1 MNYHYRVTEDSMVR
15 FSPQNQVLDARP
27 WGLAILLF
35 HVLHSQAQNMP
46 VANSERLPQ
55 VTVTGNALSNAEGIQ
70 AVQVLQGEELMINSQ
85 STLGETLALTPGVS
99 SSYFGPNASRPIIRG
114 MDGDRIKILNNS
126 ASSHDVSA
134 LSNDHAVPSDP
145 LTVERIE
152 VLRGPSAIMY
162 GGSAVGGV
170 VNLID
175 NRIPTQPMEGLSG
188 KADVGWSTVNKESR
202 GAVMLESGNERY
214 GLHVDAFGR
223 HSGDMGVPDT
233 LACTKSGSRG
243 SAKAICNSANISR
256 GYALGGSVFWDKGY
270 LGLSGTHYN
279 STYGTVAEDAVTIGM
294 QSDRYALETEIRH
307 PVSGWD
313 HMRVQF
319 NTSDYQHTEYESGEV
334 GTVFSQEGKE
344 LRWSAKHQAVA
355 SLWGQW
361 QGVVGWQGEDSRF
374 AANGA
379 EAFMPS
385 TQTRQSAIY
394 WVEELKKPW
403 GGLSFG
409 LRSEAVKVNANGFD
423 PDGDGVTRYSAATS
437 NTFSPVSSSVGVLY
451 KLSSEVSLKAH
462 GARTARAPK
471 DYELRAD
478 GVHVATSAYEQGS
491 VALQTEKAHQMDIG
505 MEWGQGPHTVSLN
518 YFVNRFSNY
527 IGLNATGD
535 VVNGNGVVGGGGCTI
550 ADADNDCWDKY
561 VFSAVRAQFKG
572 WEVESKLRLSGSSG
586 VFPAI
591 DGLALWDLKLRADS
605 VRASNLNTGEALPR
619 IAPVRLG
626 ASLSRQSG
634 PWRWSLGM
642 DKAQAPRLASTQ
654 VATAG
659 YTLWNTQLSYRQTLQ
674 ANQAVWYLRVD
685 NLTDQ
690 LAYPATSVLT
700 TTVADSVTGRPKAPL
715 PGRNIKLGLQ
725 LIF

>member
-1 MNYHYRVTEDSMVR
+1 MNYHYRVAEDSMDR
-15 FSPQNQVLDARP
+15 FSPQNQVLDAKR
-27 WGLAILLF
+27 WGLAILFF
-35 HVLHSQAQNMP
+35 HVLHSQAQNIP
-46 VANSERLPQ
+46 VANPERLQQ
-55 VTVTGNALSNAEGIQ
+55 VTVTGNALGNAEGIQ
-70 AVQVLQGEELMINSQ
+70 AVQILQGEELMINGQ

-152 VLRGPSAIMY
+152 VLRGPAAIMY

-188 KADVGWSTVNKESR
+188 KADMGWSTVNKESR
-202 GAVMLESGNERY
+202 AAVMLESGNERY

-233 LACTKSGSRG
+233 LACTKSGSSA
-243 SAKAICNSANISR
+243 SAKAICNSANLSR

-279 STYGTVAEDAVTIGM
+279 STYGTVAEDTVTIGM

-307 PVSGWD
+307 PLSGWD
-313 HMRVQF
+313 NMRMQF
-319 NTSDYQHTEYESGEV
+319 TNTDYQHTEYESGAV
-334 GTVFSQEGKE
+334 GTVFSQEGQE

-355 SLWGQW
+355 SAWGQW

-374 AANGA
+374 AADGP

-394 WVEELKKPW
+394 LVEELKKPW
-403 GGLSFG
+403 GGFSFG
-409 LRSEAVKVNANGFD
+409 LRSEAVKVNGDTFD
-423 PDGDGVTRYSAATS
+423 PAGDGSARYTAATT
-437 NTFSPVSSSVGVLY
+437 NTFSPISSSLGVLY
-451 KLSSEVSLKAH
+451 KLSSDVSLKAH
-462 GARTARAPK
+462 WARTARAPK

-478 GVHVATSAYEQGS
+478 GVHVATAAYEQGS
-491 VALQTEKAHQMDIG
+491 VALQTEKARQMDIG
-505 MEWGQGPHTVSLN
+505 MEWGQGPHTASLN
-518 YFVNRFSNY
+518 YFDNRFSNY

-535 VVNGNGVVGGGGCTI
+535 VV
-550 ADADNDCWDKY
+550 DADGDDSVCTTAVADTCWDKY
-561 VFSAVRAQFKG
+561 AFSAVRAQFKG
-572 WEVESKLRLSGSSG
+572 WEAMAQLRLSGSSG
-586 VFPAI
+586 LFPAI

-605 VRASNLNTGEALPR
+605 VRASNLDTGEALPR
-619 IAPVRLG
+619 IPPMRWG
-626 ASLSRQSG
+626 ASLSRKSG
-634 PWRWSLGM
+634 PWRVAVGL
-642 DKAQAPRLASTQ
+642 DKVQAPRLGPSQ
-654 VATAG
+654 VSTAG
-659 YTLWNTQLSYRQTLQ
+659 YTIWNAQMIYRQKVL
-674 ANQAVWYLRVD
+674 ANDAIWYVRGE
-685 NLTDQ
+685 NLTDK
-690 LAYPATSVLT
+690 LAYPAISVLT
-700 TTVADSVTGRPKAPL
+700 TTAADASTGRPKAPL
-715 PGRNIKLGLQ
+715 PGRNIRLGLQ
-725 LIF
+725 VYF

>member
-1 MNYHYRVTEDSMVR
+1 MA
-15 FSPQNQVLDARP
+15 FSPQMCRAARASAKFA
-27 WGLAILLF
+27 WAALMAYALT
-35 HVLHSQAQNMP
+35 SQAMAQEATPN
-46 VANSERLPQ
+46 ASERLQQ
-55 VTVTGNALSNAEGIQ
+55 VTVTGNALGNAEGIQ
-70 AVQVLQGEELMINSQ
+70 AVQVLQGEALMINSQ

-202 GAVMLESGNERY
+202 AAVMLESGNERY

-233 LACTKSGSRG
+233 LACTKSGSSA
-243 SAKAICNSANISR
+243 SAKAICNSANLSR

-279 STYGTVAEDAVTIGM
+279 STYGTVADDAVTIGM

-307 PVSGWD
+307 PLRGWEN
-313 HMRVQF
+313 MRVQF
-319 NTSDYQHTEYESGEV
+319 SNTNYQHTEYESGAV
-334 GTVFSQEGKE
+334 GTVFSQDGQE
-344 LRWSAKHQAVA
+344 LRWNAKHQAVA
-355 SLWGQW
+355 SPWGQW
-361 QGVVGWQGEDSRF
+361 QGVVGWQAEDGRF
-374 AANGA
+374 AANGD

-385 TQTRQSAIY
+385 TKTRQSAIY
-394 WVEELKKPW
+394 LVEELKKPW
-403 GGLSFG
+403 GGFSFG
-409 LRSEAVKVNANGFD
+409 LRSEAVKVNGDTFD
-423 PDGDGVTRYSAATS
+423 PDKDGSTRYTAATT
-437 NTFSPVSSSVGVLY
+437 NTFSPISSSLGVLY
-451 KLSSEVSLKAH
+451 KLSSDVSLKAH
-462 GARTARAPK
+462 WARTARAPK

-491 VALQTEKAHQMDIG
+491 VALQTEKARQMDIG
-505 MEWGQGPHTVSLN
+505 MEWGQGPHTASLN
-518 YFVNRFSNY
+518 YFDNRFSNY

-535 VVNGNGVVGGGGCTI
+535 VVNGDGVVRGAGTDTVACTS

-561 VFSAVRAQFKG
+561 AFSAVRAQFKG
-572 WEVESKLRLSGSSG
+572 WEAMAQLRLSGSSG
-586 VFPAI
+586 LFPAI

-605 VRASNLNTGEALPR
+605 VRASNLDTGEALPR
-619 IAPVRLG
+619 IAPLRWG
-626 ASLSRQSG
+626 AALSRQSG

-674 ANQAVWYLRVD
+674 ANQAVWYLKLD

-700 TTVADSVTGRPKAPL
+700 TTAADTVTGRPKAPL

-725 LIF
+725 LYF

>member
-1 MNYHYRVTEDSMVR
+1 MDR
-15 FSPQNQVLDARP
+15 FSPQNQVLDAKR
-27 WGLAILLF
+27 WGLVILF
-35 HVLHSQAQNMP
+35 FQVLHSQAQNMP
-46 VANSERLPQ
+46 VANAERLQQ
-55 VTVTGNALSNAEGIQ
+55 VTVTGNALGNAEGIQ
-70 AVQVLQGEELMINSQ
+70 AVQVLQGEALMLNSQ

-202 GAVMLESGNERY
+202 AAVMLESGNDRY

-233 LACTKSGSRG
+233 LACTKSGSSA
-243 SAKAICNSANISR
+243 SAKAICNSANTSR

-279 STYGTVAEDAVTIGM
+279 STYGTVAEDTVTIGM
-294 QSDRYALETEIRH
+294 KSDRYALETEVRH
-307 PVSGWD
+307 PLRGWEN
-313 HMRVQF
+313 MRVQF
-319 NTSDYQHTEYESGEV
+319 SNTNYQHTESSPEGD
-334 GTVFSQEGKE
+334 TVFSQDGQE

-355 SLWGQW
+355 SPWGQW

-385 TQTRQSAIY
+385 TKTRQSAIY
-394 WVEELKKPW
+394 LVEELKKPW
-403 GGLSFG
+403 GGFSFG
-409 LRSEAVKVNANGFD
+409 LRSEAVKVNGDAFD
-423 PDGDGVTRYSAATS
+423 PEGSTRDTAATT
-437 NTFSPVSSSVGVLY
+437 NTFSPISSSLGVLY
-451 KLSSEVSLKAH
+451 KLSSDVSLKAH
-462 GARTARAPK
+462 WARTARAPK

-478 GVHVATSAYEQGS
+478 GVHVATAAYEQGS
-491 VALQTEKAHQMDIG
+491 VALQTEKARQMDIG
-505 MEWGQGPHTVSLN
+505 MEWGQGPHTASLN
-518 YFVNRFSNY
+518 YFDNRFSNY

-535 VVNGNGVVGGGGCTI
+535 VVGEDGVSGCAVI
-550 ADADNDCWDKY
+550 ADAETCWDKY
-561 VFSAVRAQFKG
+561 AFSAVRAQFKG
-572 WEVESKLRLSGSSG
+572 WEAMAQLRLSGSSG
-586 VFPAI
+586 LFPAI

-605 VRASNLNTGEALPR
+605 VRASNLDTGEALPR

-659 YTLWNTQLSYRQTLQ
+659 YTLWNTQLSYRQTIQ
-674 ANQAVWYLRVD
+674 ANQAVWYLKVD

-700 TTVADSVTGRPKAPL
+700 TTAADTVTGRPKAPL

-725 LIF
+725 LYF

>member
-1 MNYHYRVTEDSMVR
+1 MDR
-15 FSPQNQVLDARP
+15 FSPQNQVLDAKR
-27 WGLAILLF
+27 WGLVILF
-35 HVLHSQAQNMP
+35 FQVLHSQAQNMP
-46 VANSERLPQ
+46 VANAERLQQ
-55 VTVTGNALSNAEGIQ
+55 VTVTGNALGNAEGIQ
-70 AVQVLQGEELMINSQ
+70 AVQVLQGEALMINSQ

-202 GAVMLESGNERY
+202 AAVMLESGNERY

-233 LACTKSGSRG
+233 LACTKSGSSA
-243 SAKAICNSANISR
+243 SAKAICNSANLSR

-279 STYGTVAEDAVTIGM
+279 STYGTVADDAVTIGM

-307 PVSGWD
+307 PLRGWEN
-313 HMRVQF
+313 MRVQF
-319 NTSDYQHTEYESGEV
+319 SNTNYQHTEYESGAV
-334 GTVFSQEGKE
+334 GTVFSQEGQE
-344 LRWSAKHQAVA
+344 LRWNAKHQAVA
-355 SLWGQW
+355 SPWGQW
-361 QGVVGWQGEDSRF
+361 QEVVGWQGEDSRF
-374 AANGA
+374 AANGP

-394 WVEELKKPW
+394 LVEELKKPW
-403 GGLSFG
+403 GGFSFG
-409 LRSEAVKVNANGFD
+409 LRSEAVKVNGDAFD
-423 PDGDGVTRYSAATS
+423 PEGSTRDTAATTK
-437 NTFSPVSSSVGVLY
+437 TFSPVSSSLGVLY
-451 KLSSEVSLKAH
+451 KLSSDVSLKAH
-462 GARTARAPK
+462 WARTARAPK

-478 GVHVATSAYEQGS
+478 GVHVATAAYEKGS
-491 VALQTEKAHQMDIG
+491 VALQTEKARQMDIG
-505 MEWGQGPHTVSLN
+505 MEWGQGPHTASLN
-518 YFVNRFSNY
+518 YFDNRFSNY
-527 IGLNATGD
+527 IGLNATRD
-535 VVNGNGVVGGGGCTI
+535 VVGEDGVSGCAVI
-550 ADADNDCWDKY
+550 ADAETCWDKY
-561 VFSAVRAQFKG
+561 AFSAVRAQFKG
-572 WEVESKLRLSGSSG
+572 WEAMAQLRLSGSSG
-586 VFPAI
+586 LFPAI

-605 VRASNLNTGEALPR
+605 VRASNLDTGEALPR
-619 IAPVRLG
+619 IAPFRWG

-674 ANQAVWYLRVD
+674 ANQAVWYLKLD

-700 TTVADSVTGRPKAPL
+700 TTAADTVTGRPKAPL

-725 LIF
+725 LYF

>member
-1 MNYHYRVTEDSMVR
+1 MDR
-15 FSPQNQVLDARP
+15 FSPQNQVLDAKR
-27 WGLAILLF
+27 WGLAILLVQ
-35 HVLHSQAQNMP
+35 VLHSQAQNIP
-46 VANSERLPQ
+46 VANPEHLQQ
-55 VTVTGNALSNAEGIQ
+55 VTVTGNALGNAEGIQ
-70 AVQVLQGEELMINSQ
+70 AVQVLQGEELLMHAQ
-85 STLGETLALTPGVS
+85 STLGETLATTPGVS

-152 VLRGPSAIMY
+152 VLRGPAAIMY

-175 NRIPTQPMEGLSG
+175 NRIPAQPMEGLSG

-202 GAVMLESGNERY
+202 AAVMLESGNERY

-233 LACTKSGSRG
+233 LACTKSGSSA
-243 SAKAICNSANISR
+243 SAKAICNSANTSR

-279 STYGTVAEDAVTIGM
+279 STYGTVAEDTVTIGM

-307 PVSGWD
+307 PISGWD
-313 HMRVQF
+313 NMRVQF
-319 NTSDYQHTEYESGEV
+319 TNTDYQHTEYESGEV
-334 GTVFSQEGKE
+334 GTVFSQEGQE

-355 SLWGQW
+355 SAWGQW

-374 AANGA
+374 AANGD

-403 GGLSFG
+403 GGFSFG
-409 LRSEAVKVNANGFD
+409 LRSEAVKVHGDAFD
-423 PDGDGVTRYSAATS
+423 PEGDGATRYTAATT
-437 NTFSPVSSSVGVLY
+437 NTFSPISTSLGVLY
-451 KLSSEVSLKAH
+451 KLSSDVSLKAH

-478 GVHVATSAYEQGS
+478 GVHVATAAYEQGS
-491 VALQTEKAHQMDIG
+491 VALQTEKARQMDIG
-505 MEWGQGPHTVSLN
+505 MAWGQGPHTASLN
-518 YFVNRFSNY
+518 YFDNRFSNY

-535 VVNGNGVVGGGGCTI
+535 VVNGDGVVGGAGTDTVACTS

-561 VFSAVRAQFKG
+561 AFSAVRAQFKG
-572 WEVESKLRLSGSSG
+572 WEAMAQLRLTGSSG
-586 VFPAI
+586 LFPAI

-605 VRASNLNTGEALPR
+605 VRASNLDTGEALPR
-619 IAPVRLG
+619 IAPLRWG
-626 ASLSRQSG
+626 AALSRQSG
-634 PWRWSLGM
+634 PWRVAVGL
-642 DKAQAPRLASTQ
+642 DKVQAPRLGPSQ

-659 YTLWNTQLSYRQTLQ
+659 YTLWNAQLIYRQKVR
-674 ANQAVWYLRVD
+674 ANDAIWYVKGE
-685 NLTDQ
+685 NLTDK

-700 TTVADSVTGRPKAPL
+700 TTAADASTGRPKAPL
-715 PGRNIKLGLQ
+715 PGRNIRLGLQ
-725 LIF
+725 VYF

>member
-1 MNYHYRVTEDSMVR
+1 MVR
-15 FSPQNQVLDARP
+15 FSPQNQVLDVKR

-35 HVLHSQAQNMP
+35 QVLHSQAQNMP
-46 VANSERLPQ
+46 VANPERLQ
-55 VTVTGNALSNAEGIQ
+55 EVTVTGNALGNAEGIQ
-70 AVQVLQGEELMINSQ
+70 AVQILQGEELMINGQ

-202 GAVMLESGNERY
+202 AAVMLESGNDRY

-233 LACTKSGSRG
+233 LACTKSGSSA
-243 SAKAICNSANISR
+243 SAKAICNSANTSR

-279 STYGTVAEDAVTIGM
+279 STYGTVAEDTVTIGM
-294 QSDRYALETEIRH
+294 KSDRYALETEIRH
-307 PVSGWD
+307 PLRGWEN
-313 HMRVQF
+313 MRVQF
-319 NTSDYQHTEYESGEV
+319 SNTNYQHTEYESGAV
-334 GTVFSQEGKE
+334 GTVFSQEGQE

-355 SLWGQW
+355 SAWGQW
-361 QGVVGWQGEDSRF
+361 QGVVGWQAEDGRF

-385 TQTRQSAIY
+385 TKTRQSAIY
-394 WVEELKKPW
+394 LVEELKKPW
-403 GGLSFG
+403 GGFSFG
-409 LRSEAVKVNANGFD
+409 LRSEAVKVNGDAFD
-423 PDGDGVTRYSAATS
+423 PEGSTRDTAATTK
-437 NTFSPVSSSVGVLY
+437 TFSPVSSSLGVLY
-451 KLSSEVSLKAH
+451 KLSSDVSLKAH
-462 GARTARAPK
+462 WARTARAPK

-478 GVHVATSAYEQGS
+478 GVHVATAAYEKGS
-491 VALQTEKAHQMDIG
+491 VALQTEKARQMDIG
-505 MEWGQGPHTVSLN
+505 MEWGQGPHTASLN
-518 YFVNRFSNY
+518 YFDNRFSNY
-527 IGLNATGD
+527 IGLNATRD
-535 VVNGNGVVGGGGCTI
+535 VVGEDGVSGCAVI
-550 ADADNDCWDKY
+550 ADAETCWDKY
-561 VFSAVRAQFKG
+561 AFSAVRAQFKG
-572 WEVESKLRLSGSSG
+572 WEAMAQLRLSGSSG
-586 VFPAI
+586 LFPAI

-605 VRASNLNTGEALPR
+605 VRASNLDTGEALPR
-619 IAPVRLG
+619 IAPFRWG
-626 ASLSRQSG
+626 TSLSRQSG

-659 YTLWNTQLSYRQTLQ
+659 YTLWNTQLSYRQTIQ
-674 ANQAVWYLRVD
+674 ANQAVWYLKVD
-685 NLTDQ
+685 NLTDK

-700 TTVADSVTGRPKAPL
+700 TTAADTVTGRPKAPL

-725 LIF
+725 LYF

>member
-1 MNYHYRVTEDSMVR
+1 MVR
-15 FSPQNQVLDARP
+15 FSPQNQVLDVKR

-35 HVLHSQAQNMP
+35 QVLHSQAQNMP
-46 VANSERLPQ
+46 VANPERLQ
-55 VTVTGNALSNAEGIQ
+55 EVTVTGNALGNAEGIQ
-70 AVQVLQGEELMINSQ
+70 AVQILQGEELMINGQ

-202 GAVMLESGNERY
+202 AAVMLESGNDRY

-233 LACTKSGSRG
+233 LACTKSGSSA
-243 SAKAICNSANISR
+243 SAKAICNSANTSR

-279 STYGTVAEDAVTIGM
+279 STYGTVAEDTVTIGM
-294 QSDRYALETEIRH
+294 KSDRYALETEIRH
-307 PVSGWD
+307 PLRGWEN
-313 HMRVQF
+313 MRVQF
-319 NTSDYQHTEYESGEV
+319 SNTNYQHTEYESGAV
-334 GTVFSQEGKE
+334 GTVFSQDGQE

-355 SLWGQW
+355 SPWGQW

-385 TQTRQSAIY
+385 TKTRQSAIY
-394 WVEELKKPW
+394 LVEELKKPW
-403 GGLSFG
+403 GGFSFG
-409 LRSEAVKVNANGFD
+409 LRSEAVKVNGDAFD
-423 PDGDGVTRYSAATS
+423 PEGSTRDTAATTK
-437 NTFSPVSSSVGVLY
+437 TFSPVSSSLGVLY
-451 KLSSEVSLKAH
+451 KLSSDVSLKAH
-462 GARTARAPK
+462 WARTARAPK

-478 GVHVATSAYEQGS
+478 GVHVATAAYEKGS
-491 VALQTEKAHQMDIG
+491 VALQTEKARQMDIG
-505 MEWGQGPHTVSLN
+505 MEWGQGPHTASLN
-518 YFVNRFSNY
+518 YFDNRFSNY
-527 IGLNATGD
+527 IGLNATRD
-535 VVNGNGVVGGGGCTI
+535 VVGEDGVSGCAVI
-550 ADADNDCWDKY
+550 ADAETCWDKY
-561 VFSAVRAQFKG
+561 AFSAVRAQFKG
-572 WEVESKLRLSGSSG
+572 WEAMAQLRLSGSSG
-586 VFPAI
+586 LFPAI

-605 VRASNLNTGEALPR
+605 VRASNLDTGEALPR
-619 IAPVRLG
+619 IAPFRWG
-626 ASLSRQSG
+626 TSLSRQSG

-654 VATAG
+654 KATAG
-659 YTLWNTQLSYRQTLQ
+659 YTLWNTQLSYRQTIQ
-674 ANQAVWYLRVD
+674 ANQAVWYLKVD

-700 TTVADSVTGRPKAPL
+700 TTAADTVTGRPKAPL

-725 LIF
+725 LYF

>member
-1 MNYHYRVTEDSMVR
+1 MA
-15 FSPQNQVLDARP
+15 FSPEMCRAARASAKFA
-27 WGLAILLF
+27 WAALMAYALT
-35 HVLHSQAQNMP
+35 SQAMAQEATPN
-46 VANSERLPQ
+46 ASERLQQ
-55 VTVTGNALSNAEGIQ
+55 VTVTGNALGNAEGIQ
-70 AVQVLQGEELMINSQ
+70 AVQVLQGEALMINSQ

-202 GAVMLESGNERY
+202 AAVMLESGNERY

-233 LACTKSGSRG
+233 LACTKSGSSA
-243 SAKAICNSANISR
+243 SAKAICNSANLSR

-279 STYGTVAEDAVTIGM
+279 STYGTVAEDTVTIGM

-307 PVSGWD
+307 PLRGWEN
-313 HMRVQF
+313 MRVQF
-319 NTSDYQHTEYESGEV
+319 SNTNYQHTESSPEGD
-334 GTVFSQEGKE
+334 TVFSQDGQE

-355 SLWGQW
+355 SAWGQW

-385 TQTRQSAIY
+385 TKTRQSAIY
-394 WVEELKKPW
+394 LVEELKKPW
-403 GGLSFG
+403 GGFSFG
-409 LRSEAVKVNANGFD
+409 LRSEAVKVNGDTFD
-423 PDGDGVTRYSAATS
+423 PDKDGSTRYTAATT
-437 NTFSPVSSSVGVLY
+437 NTFSPISSSLGVLY
-451 KLSSEVSLKAH
+451 KLSSDVSLKAH
-462 GARTARAPK
+462 LARTARAPK

-491 VALQTEKAHQMDIG
+491 VALQTEKARQMDIG
-505 MEWGQGPHTVSLN
+505 MEWGQGPHTASLN
-518 YFVNRFSNY
+518 YFDNRFSNY

-535 VVNGNGVVGGGGCTI
+535 VVDGDGVVDAAVCSI
-550 ADADNDCWDKY
+550 ADAETCWDKY
-561 VFSAVRAQFKG
+561 AFSAVRAQFKG
-572 WEVESKLRLSGSSG
+572 WEAMAQLRLSGSSG
-586 VFPAI
+586 LFPAI

-605 VRASNLNTGEALPR
+605 VRASNLDTGEALPR
-619 IAPVRLG
+619 IAPLRWG
-626 ASLSRQSG
+626 AALSRQSG

-674 ANQAVWYLRVD
+674 ANQAVWYLKLD

-700 TTVADSVTGRPKAPL
+700 TTAADTVTGRPKAPL

-725 LIF
+725 LYF

>member
-1 MNYHYRVTEDSMVR
+1 MDR
-15 FSPQNQVLDARP
+15 FSPQNQVLDAKR
-27 WGLAILLF
+27 WGLVILF
-35 HVLHSQAQNMP
+35 FQVLHSQAQNMP
-46 VANSERLPQ
+46 VANAERLQQ
-55 VTVTGNALSNAEGIQ
+55 VTVTGNALGNAEGIQ
-70 AVQVLQGEELMINSQ
+70 AVQVLQGEALMLNSQ

-202 GAVMLESGNERY
+202 AAVMLESGNERY

-233 LACTKSGSRG
+233 LACTKSGSSA
-243 SAKAICNSANISR
+243 SAKAICNSANTSR

-279 STYGTVAEDAVTIGM
+279 STYGTVAEDTVTIGM
-294 QSDRYALETEIRH
+294 KSDRYALETEIRH
-307 PVSGWD
+307 PLRGWEN
-313 HMRVQF
+313 MRVQF
-319 NTSDYQHTEYESGEV
+319 SNTNYQHTEYESGAV
-334 GTVFSQEGKE
+334 GTVFSQDGQE

-355 SLWGQW
+355 SPWGQW

-385 TQTRQSAIY
+385 TKTRQSAIY
-394 WVEELKKPW
+394 LVEELKKPW
-403 GGLSFG
+403 GGFSFG
-409 LRSEAVKVNANGFD
+409 LRSEAVKVNGDAFD
-423 PDGDGVTRYSAATS
+423 PEGSTRDTAATT
-437 NTFSPVSSSVGVLY
+437 NTFSPISSSLGVLY
-451 KLSSEVSLKAH
+451 KLSSDVSLKAH
-462 GARTARAPK
+462 WARTARAPK

-478 GVHVATSAYEQGS
+478 GVHVATAAYEKGS
-491 VALQTEKAHQMDIG
+491 VALQTEKARQMDIG
-505 MEWGQGPHTVSLN
+505 MEWGQGPHTASLN
-518 YFVNRFSNY
+518 YFDNRFSNY
-527 IGLNATGD
+527 IGLNATRD
-535 VVNGNGVVGGGGCTI
+535 VVGEDGVSGCAVI
-550 ADADNDCWDKY
+550 ADAETCWDKY
-561 VFSAVRAQFKG
+561 AFSAVRAQFKG
-572 WEVESKLRLSGSSG
+572 WEAMAQLRLSGSSG
-586 VFPAI
+586 LFPAI

-605 VRASNLNTGEALPR
+605 VRASNLDTGEALPR
-619 IAPVRLG
+619 IAPFRWG
-626 ASLSRQSG
+626 TSLSRQSG

-659 YTLWNTQLSYRQTLQ
+659 YTLWNTQLSYRQTIQ
-674 ANQAVWYLRVD
+674 ANQAVWYLKVD

-700 TTVADSVTGRPKAPL
+700 TTAADTVTGRPKAPL

-725 LIF
+725 LYF

>member
-1 MNYHYRVTEDSMVR
+1 MDR
-15 FSPQNQVLDARP
+15 FSPQNQVLDTKR

-35 HVLHSQAQNMP
+35 QVLHLQAQNMP
-46 VANSERLPQ
+46 AANPERLQ
-55 VTVTGNALSNAEGIQ
+55 EVTVTGNALGNAEGIQ
-70 AVQVLQGEELMINSQ
+70 AVQILQGEELMINGQ

-152 VLRGPSAIMY
+152 VLRGPAAIMY

-188 KADVGWSTVNKESR
+188 KADMGWSTVNKESR
-202 GAVMLESGNERY
+202 AAVMLESGNERY

-233 LACTKSGSRG
+233 LACTKSGSSA
-243 SAKAICNSANISR
+243 SAKAICNSANLSR

-279 STYGTVAEDAVTIGM
+279 STYGTVAEDTVTIGM

-307 PVSGWD
+307 PLSGWD
-313 HMRVQF
+313 NMRMQF
-319 NTSDYQHTEYESGEV
+319 TNTDYQHTEYESGAV
-334 GTVFSQEGKE
+334 GTVFSQEGQE

-355 SLWGQW
+355 SAWGQW

-374 AANGA
+374 AADGP

-394 WVEELKKPW
+394 LVEELKKPW
-403 GGLSFG
+403 GGFSFG
-409 LRSEAVKVNANGFD
+409 LRSEAVKVNGDTFD
-423 PDGDGVTRYSAATS
+423 PAGDGSARYTAATT
-437 NTFSPVSSSVGVLY
+437 NTFSPISSSLGVLY
-451 KLSSEVSLKAH
+451 KLSSDVSLKAH
-462 GARTARAPK
+462 WARTARAPK

-478 GVHVATSAYEQGS
+478 GVHVATAAYEQGS
-491 VALQTEKAHQMDIG
+491 VALQTEKARQMDIG
-505 MEWGQGPHTVSLN
+505 MEWGQGPHTASLN
-518 YFVNRFSNY
+518 YFDNRFSNY

-535 VVNGNGVVGGGGCTI
+535 VVDADGDDSVCTT
-550 ADADNDCWDKY
+550 ADADTCWDKY
-561 VFSAVRAQFKG
+561 AFSAVRAQFKG
-572 WEVESKLRLSGSSG
+572 WEAMAQLRLSGSSG
-586 VFPAI
+586 LFPAI
-591 DGLALWDLKLRADS
+591 DGLSLWDLKLRADS
-605 VRASNLNTGEALPR
+605 VRASNLDTGEALPR
-619 IAPVRLG
+619 IPPMRWG
-626 ASLSRQSG
+626 ASLSRKSG
-634 PWRWSLGM
+634 PWRVAVGL
-642 DKAQAPRLASTQ
+642 DKVQAPRLGPSQ
-654 VATAG
+654 VSTAG
-659 YTLWNTQLSYRQTLQ
+659 YTIWNAQMIYRQKVL
-674 ANQAVWYLRVD
+674 ANDAIWYVRGE
-685 NLTDQ
+685 NLTDK
-690 LAYPATSVLT
+690 LAYPAISVLT
-700 TTVADSVTGRPKAPL
+700 TTAADASTGRPKAPL
-715 PGRNIKLGLQ
+715 PGRNIRLGLQ
-725 LIF
+725 VYF

>member
-1 MNYHYRVTEDSMVR
+1 MA
-15 FSPQNQVLDARP
+15 FSPQMCRAARASAKFA
-27 WGLAILLF
+27 WAAQMACSLAW
-35 HVLHSQAQNMP
+35 QARAQEPTPNAP
-46 VANSERLPQ
+46 ERLQQ
-55 VTVTGNALSNAEGIQ
+55 VTVTGNALGNAEGIQ
-70 AVQVLQGEELMINSQ
+70 AVQVLQGQELMINSQ

-202 GAVMLESGNERY
+202 AAVMLESGNERY

-223 HSGDMGVPDT
+223 HSGDMGVPDN
-233 LACTKSGSRG
+233 LACTKSGSSA

-256 GYALGGSVFWDKGY
+256 GYALGGSVFWDKAY

-279 STYGTVAEDAVTIGM
+279 STYGTVAEDTVTIGM

-307 PVSGWD
+307 PLSGWD
-313 HMRVQF
+313 NMRMQF
-319 NTSDYQHTEYESGEV
+319 TSTDYQHTEYESGAV
-334 GTVFSQEGKE
+334 GTVFSQEGQE

-355 SLWGQW
+355 SPWGQW

-374 AANGA
+374 AANGD

-403 GGLSFG
+403 GGFSFG
-409 LRSEAVKVNANGFD
+409 LRSEAVKVNGDAFD
-423 PDGDGVTRYSAATS
+423 PEGSTRDTAATT
-437 NTFSPVSSSVGVLY
+437 NTFSPISSSLGVLY
-451 KLSSEVSLKAH
+451 KLSSDVLIKAH
-462 GARTARAPK
+462 WARTARAPK

-491 VALQTEKAHQMDIG
+491 VALQTEKARQMDIG
-505 MEWGQGPHTVSLN
+505 LAWGQGPHTVSLN
-518 YFVNRFSNY
+518 YFDNRFSNY

-535 VVNGNGVVGGGGCTI
+535 VVNGSGVVGGAGTDSVACTS

-561 VFSAVRAQFKG
+561 EFEAVRAQFKG
-572 WEVESKLRLSGSSG
+572 WEAMAQLRLSGSSG

-591 DGLALWDLKLRADS
+591 DGLALWDLKFRADS
-605 VRASNLNTGEALPR
+605 VRASNLDTGEALPR
-619 IAPVRLG
+619 IAPFRWG

-659 YTLWNTQLSYRQTLQ
+659 YTLWNTQLSYRQTIQ
-674 ANQAVWYLRVD
+674 ANQAVWYFKVD

-690 LAYPATSVLT
+690 LAYSASSILTST
-700 TTVADSVTGRPKAPL
+700 AFGKSPL
-715 PGRNIKLGLQ
+715 PGRSFKLGVQ
-725 LIF
+725 ASF

>member
-1 MNYHYRVTEDSMVR
+1 MVR
-15 FSPQNQVLDARP
+15 FSPQNQVLDVKR

-35 HVLHSQAQNMP
+35 QVLHSQAQNMP
-46 VANSERLPQ
+46 VANPERLQ
-55 VTVTGNALSNAEGIQ
+55 EVTVTGNALGNAEGIQ
-70 AVQVLQGEELMINSQ
+70 AVQILQGEELMINGQ

-202 GAVMLESGNERY
+202 AAVMLESGNDRY

-233 LACTKSGSRG
+233 LACTKSGSSA
-243 SAKAICNSANISR
+243 SAKAICNSANTSR

-279 STYGTVAEDAVTIGM
+279 STYGTVAEDTVTIGM
-294 QSDRYALETEIRH
+294 KSDRYALETEVRH
-307 PVSGWD
+307 PLRGWEN
-313 HMRVQF
+313 MRVQF
-319 NTSDYQHTEYESGEV
+319 SNTNYQHTEYESGAV
-334 GTVFSQEGKE
+334 GTVFSQDGQE

-355 SLWGQW
+355 SPWGQW

-385 TQTRQSAIY
+385 TKTRQSAIY
-394 WVEELKKPW
+394 LVEELKKPW
-403 GGLSFG
+403 GGFSFG
-409 LRSEAVKVNANGFD
+409 LRSEAVKVNGEAFD
-423 PDGDGVTRYSAATS
+423 PEGSTRDTAATTK
-437 NTFSPVSSSVGVLY
+437 TFSPVSSSLGVLY
-451 KLSSEVSLKAH
+451 KLSSDVSLKAH
-462 GARTARAPK
+462 WARTARAPK

-478 GVHVATSAYEQGS
+478 GVHVATAAYEKGS
-491 VALQTEKAHQMDIG
+491 VALQTEKARQMDIG
-505 MEWGQGPHTVSLN
+505 MEWGQGPHTASLN
-518 YFVNRFSNY
+518 YFDNRFSNY
-527 IGLNATGD
+527 IGLNATRD
-535 VVNGNGVVGGGGCTI
+535 VVGEDGVSGCAVI
-550 ADADNDCWDKY
+550 ADAETCWDKY
-561 VFSAVRAQFKG
+561 AFSAVRAQFKG
-572 WEVESKLRLSGSSG
+572 WEAMAQLRLSGSSG
-586 VFPAI
+586 LFPAI

-605 VRASNLNTGEALPR
+605 VRASNLDTGEALPR
-619 IAPVRLG
+619 IAPFRWG
-626 ASLSRQSG
+626 TSLSRQSG

-659 YTLWNTQLSYRQTLQ
+659 YTLWNTQLSYRQTIQ
-674 ANQAVWYLRVD
+674 ANQAVWYLKVD
-685 NLTDQ
+685 NLTDK

-700 TTVADSVTGRPKAPL
+700 TTAADTVTGRPKAPL

-725 LIF
+725 LYF

>member
-1 MNYHYRVTEDSMVR
+1 MVR
-15 FSPQNQVLDARP
+15 FSPQNQVLDAKR

-35 HVLHSQAQNMP
+35 QVLHSQAQNMP
-46 VANSERLPQ
+46 AASPERLQ
-55 VTVTGNALSNAEGIQ
+55 EVTVTGNALGNAEGIQ
-70 AVQVLQGEELMINSQ
+70 AVQILQGEELMINGQ

-202 GAVMLESGNERY
+202 AAVMLESGNDRY

-233 LACTKSGSRG
+233 LACTKSGSEP
-243 SAKAICNSANISR
+243 SAKAICNSANTSR

-279 STYGTVAEDAVTIGM
+279 STYGTVAEDDVTIGM
-294 QSDRYALETEIRH
+294 KSDRYALETEVRH
-307 PVSGWD
+307 PLRGWEN
-313 HMRVQF
+313 MRVQF
-319 NTSDYQHTEYESGEV
+319 SNTNYQHTEYESGAV
-334 GTVFSQEGKE
+334 GTVFSQDGQE

-355 SLWGQW
+355 SPWGQW

-385 TQTRQSAIY
+385 TKTRQSAIY
-394 WVEELKKPW
+394 LVEELKKPW
-403 GGLSFG
+403 GGFSFG
-409 LRSEAVKVNANGFD
+409 LRSEAVKVNGDAFD
-423 PDGDGVTRYSAATS
+423 PEGSTRDTAATTK
-437 NTFSPVSSSVGVLY
+437 TFSPVSSSLGVLY
-451 KLSSEVSLKAH
+451 KLSSDVSLKAH
-462 GARTARAPK
+462 WARTARAPK

-478 GVHVATSAYEQGS
+478 GVHVATAAYEQGS
-491 VALQTEKAHQMDIG
+491 VALQTEKARQMDIG
-505 MEWGQGPHTVSLN
+505 MEWGQGPHTASLN
-518 YFVNRFSNY
+518 YFDNRFSNY

-535 VVNGNGVVGGGGCTI
+535 VVGEDGVSGCAVI
-550 ADADNDCWDKY
+550 ADAETCWDKY
-561 VFSAVRAQFKG
+561 AFSAVRAQFKG
-572 WEVESKLRLSGSSG
+572 WEAMAQLRLSGSSG
-586 VFPAI
+586 LFPAI

-605 VRASNLNTGEALPR
+605 VRASNLDTGEALPR
-619 IAPVRLG
+619 IAPFRWG

-659 YTLWNTQLSYRQTLQ
+659 YTLWNTQLSYRQTIQ
-674 ANQAVWYLRVD
+674 ANQAVWYLKVD

-700 TTVADSVTGRPKAPL
+700 TTAADTVTGRPKAPL

-725 LIF
+725 LYF

>member
-1 MNYHYRVTEDSMVR
+1 MLR
-15 FSPQNQVLDARP
+15 FSLQNQVLDAKR
-27 WGLAILLF
+27 WGLVILLF
-35 HVLHSQAQNMP
+35 YVLHSQAQDTP
-46 VANSERLPQ
+46 VASPERLQ
-55 VTVTGNALSNAEGIQ
+55 EVTVTGNALGNAEGIQ
-70 AVQVLQGEELMINSQ
+70 AVQVLQGEELMINGQ
-85 STLGETLALTPGVS
+85 STLGETLSLTPGVS

-152 VLRGPSAIMY
+152 VLRGPAAIMY

-202 GAVMLESGNERY
+202 AAVMLESGNERY

-233 LACTKSGSRG
+233 LACTKSGSG
-243 SAKAICNSANISR
+243 ASAKAICNSANISR

-279 STYGTVAEDAVTIGM
+279 STYGTVAEDTVTIGM

-307 PVSGWD
+307 PLSGWD
-313 HMRVQF
+313 NMRAQF
-319 NTSDYQHTEYESGEV
+319 TNTDYQHTEYESGAV

-355 SLWGQW
+355 SPWGQW
-361 QGVVGWQGEDSRF
+361 QGVVGWQSEDSRF

-385 TQTRQSAIY
+385 TQTRQSAFY

-403 GGLSFG
+403 GGFSFG
-409 LRSEAVKVNANGFD
+409 LRSEAVKVNGDAFD
-423 PDGDGVTRYSAATS
+423 PEGDGSTRYTAATT
-437 NTFSPVSSSVGVLY
+437 NTFSPISTSLGVLY
-451 KLSSEVSLKAH
+451 KISSDVSLKAH

-491 VALQTEKAHQMDIG
+491 VALRIEKARQMDIG
-505 MEWGQGPHTVSLN
+505 MEWGQGPHTASLN
-518 YFVNRFSNY
+518 YFDNRFSNY

-535 VVNGNGVVGGGGCTI
+535 VVNGDGVVDAAACPI
-550 ADADNDCWDKY
+550 ADAENDCWDKY
-561 VFSAVRAQFKG
+561 AFSAVRAQFKG
-572 WEVESKLRLSGSSG
+572 WEAVSKLRLSGSSG

-605 VRASNLNTGEALPR
+605 VRASNLDTGEALPR
-619 IAPVRLG
+619 IAPFRWG
-626 ASLSRQSG
+626 AALSRQSG
-634 PWRWSLGM
+634 PWRLAIGV
-642 DKAQAPRLASTQ
+642 DKVQAPRLGPSQ

-659 YTLWNTQLSYRQTLQ
+659 YSLWNAQLIYRQKVR
-674 ANQAVWYLRVD
+674 ANDAIWYIKGE
-685 NLTDQ
+685 NLTDK

-700 TTVADSVTGRPKAPL
+700 TTAADTSTGRPKAPL
-715 PGRNIKLGLQ
+715 PGRNIRLGLQ
-725 LIF
+725 VYF

>member
-1 MNYHYRVTEDSMVR
+1 MDR
-15 FSPQNQVLDARP
+15 FSPQNQVLDAKR
-27 WGLAILLF
+27 WGLVILF
-35 HVLHSQAQNMP
+35 FQVLHSQAQNMP
-46 VANSERLPQ
+46 VANAERLQQ
-55 VTVTGNALSNAEGIQ
+55 VTVTGNALGNAEGIQ
-70 AVQVLQGEELMINSQ
+70 AVQVLQGEALMLNSQ

-202 GAVMLESGNERY
+202 AAVMLESGNDRY

-233 LACTKSGSRG
+233 LACEKPGSSA
-243 SAKAICNSANISR
+243 SAKAICNSANTSR

-279 STYGTVAEDAVTIGM
+279 STYGTVAEDDVTIVM
-294 QSDRYALETEIRH
+294 KSDRYALETEVRH
-307 PVSGWD
+307 PLRGWEN
-313 HMRVQF
+313 MRVQF
-319 NTSDYQHTEYESGEV
+319 SNTDYKHTEYESGEV
-334 GTVFSQEGKE
+334 GTLFSQEGQE
-344 LRWSAKHQAVA
+344 LRWSAKHAVA
-355 SLWGQW
+355 SPWGQW

-385 TQTRQSAIY
+385 TKTRQSAIY
-394 WVEELKKPW
+394 LVEELKKPW
-403 GGLSFG
+403 GGFSFG
-409 LRSEAVKVNANGFD
+409 LRSEAVKVNGDAFD
-423 PDGDGVTRYSAATS
+423 PEGSTRDTAATTK
-437 NTFSPVSSSVGVLY
+437 TFSPVSSSLGVLY
-451 KLSSEVSLKAH
+451 KLSSDVSLKAH
-462 GARTARAPK
+462 WARTARAPK

-478 GVHVATSAYEQGS
+478 GVHVATAAYEKGS
-491 VALQTEKAHQMDIG
+491 VALQTEKARQMDIG
-505 MEWGQGPHTVSLN
+505 MEWGQGPHTASLN
-518 YFVNRFSNY
+518 YFDNRFSNY
-527 IGLNATGD
+527 IGLNATRD
-535 VVNGNGVVGGGGCTI
+535 VVGEDGVSGCAVI
-550 ADADNDCWDKY
+550 ADAETCWDKY
-561 VFSAVRAQFKG
+561 AFSAVRAQFKG
-572 WEVESKLRLSGSSG
+572 WEAMAQLRLSGSSG
-586 VFPAI
+586 LFPAI

-605 VRASNLNTGEALPR
+605 VRASNLDTGEALPR

-654 VATAG
+654 KATAG

-674 ANQAVWYLRVD
+674 ANQAVWYLKVD

-700 TTVADSVTGRPKAPL
+700 TTAADTVTGRPKAPL

-725 LIF
+725 LYF

>member
-1 MNYHYRVTEDSMVR
+1 MVR
-15 FSPQNQVLDARP
+15 FSPQNQVLDVKR

-35 HVLHSQAQNMP
+35 QVLHSQAQNMP
-46 VANSERLPQ
+46 VANPERLQ
-55 VTVTGNALSNAEGIQ
+55 EVTVTGNALGNAEGIQ
-70 AVQVLQGEELMINSQ
+70 AVQILQGEELMINGQ

-202 GAVMLESGNERY
+202 AAVMLESGNDRY

-233 LACTKSGSRG
+233 LACTKSGSSA
-243 SAKAICNSANISR
+243 SAKAICNSANTSR

-294 QSDRYALETEIRH
+294 KSDRYALETEVRH
-307 PVSGWD
+307 PLSGWEN
-313 HMRVQF
+313 MRVQF
-319 NTSDYQHTEYESGEV
+319 SNTNYQHTEYESGAV
-334 GTVFSQEGKE
+334 GTVFSQDGQE

-355 SLWGQW
+355 SPWGQW

-385 TQTRQSAIY
+385 TKTRQSAIY
-394 WVEELKKPW
+394 LVEELKKPW
-403 GGLSFG
+403 GGFSFG
-409 LRSEAVKVNANGFD
+409 LRSEAVKVNGDAFD
-423 PDGDGVTRYSAATS
+423 PEGSTRDTAATTK
-437 NTFSPVSSSVGVLY
+437 TFSPVSSSLGVLY
-451 KLSSEVSLKAH
+451 KLSSDVSLKAH
-462 GARTARAPK
+462 WARTARAPK

-478 GVHVATSAYEQGS
+478 GVHVATAAYEKGS
-491 VALQTEKAHQMDIG
+491 VALQTEKARQMDIG
-505 MEWGQGPHTVSLN
+505 MEWGQGPHTASLN
-518 YFVNRFSNY
+518 YFDNRFSNY
-527 IGLNATGD
+527 IGLNATRD
-535 VVNGNGVVGGGGCTI
+535 VVGEDGVSGCAVI
-550 ADADNDCWDKY
+550 ADAETCWDKY
-561 VFSAVRAQFKG
+561 AFSAVRAQFKG
-572 WEVESKLRLSGSSG
+572 WEAMAQLRLSGSSG
-586 VFPAI
+586 LFPAI

-605 VRASNLNTGEALPR
+605 VRASNLDTGEALPR
-619 IAPVRLG
+619 IAPLRWG
-626 ASLSRQSG
+626 AALSRQSG

-659 YTLWNTQLSYRQTLQ
+659 YTLWNTQLSYRQTIQ
-674 ANQAVWYLRVD
+674 ANQAVWYLKVD
-685 NLTDQ
+685 NLTDK

-700 TTVADSVTGRPKAPL
+700 TTAADTVTGRPKAPL

-725 LIF
+725 LYF

>member
-1 MNYHYRVTEDSMVR
+1 MVR
-15 FSPQNQVLDARP
+15 FSPQNQVLDVKR

-35 HVLHSQAQNMP
+35 QVLHSQAQNMP
-46 VANSERLPQ
+46 VANPERLQ
-55 VTVTGNALSNAEGIQ
+55 EVTVTGNALGNAEGIQ
-70 AVQVLQGEELMINSQ
+70 AVQILQGEELMINGQ

-202 GAVMLESGNERY
+202 AAVMLESGNDRY

-233 LACTKSGSRG
+233 LACTKSGSSA
-243 SAKAICNSANISR
+243 SAKAICNSANTSR

-279 STYGTVAEDAVTIGM
+279 STYGTVAEDTVTIGM
-294 QSDRYALETEIRH
+294 KSDRYALETEIRH
-307 PVSGWD
+307 PLRGWEN
-313 HMRVQF
+313 MRVQF
-319 NTSDYQHTEYESGEV
+319 SNTNYQHTESSPEGD
-334 GTVFSQEGKE
+334 TVFSQDGQE

-355 SLWGQW
+355 SPWGQW

-385 TQTRQSAIY
+385 TKTRQSAIY
-394 WVEELKKPW
+394 LVEELKKPW
-403 GGLSFG
+403 GGFSFG
-409 LRSEAVKVNANGFD
+409 LRSEAVKVNGDAFD
-423 PDGDGVTRYSAATS
+423 PEGSTRDTAATTK
-437 NTFSPVSSSVGVLY
+437 TFSPVSSSLGVLY
-451 KLSSEVSLKAH
+451 KLSSDVSLKAH
-462 GARTARAPK
+462 WARTARAPK

-478 GVHVATSAYEQGS
+478 GVHVATAAYEKGS
-491 VALQTEKAHQMDIG
+491 VALQTEKARQMDIG
-505 MEWGQGPHTVSLN
+505 MEWGQGPHTASLN
-518 YFVNRFSNY
+518 YFDNRFSNY

-535 VVNGNGVVGGGGCTI
+535 VVGEDGVSGCAVI
-550 ADADNDCWDKY
+550 ADAETCWDKY
-561 VFSAVRAQFKG
+561 AFSAVRAQFKG
-572 WEVESKLRLSGSSG
+572 WEAMAQLRLSGSSG
-586 VFPAI
+586 LFPAI

-605 VRASNLNTGEALPR
+605 VRASNLDTGEALPR
-619 IAPVRLG
+619 IAPFRWG

-654 VATAG
+654 KATAG

-674 ANQAVWYLRVD
+674 ANQAVWYLKVD

-700 TTVADSVTGRPKAPL
+700 TTAADTVTGRPKAPL

-725 LIF
+725 LYF

>member
-1 MNYHYRVTEDSMVR
+1 MDR
-15 FSPQNQVLDARP
+15 FSPQNQVLDAKR
-27 WGLAILLF
+27 WGLVILF
-35 HVLHSQAQNMP
+35 FQVLHSQAQNMP
-46 VANSERLPQ
+46 VANAERLQQ
-55 VTVTGNALSNAEGIQ
+55 VTVTGNALGNAEGIQ
-70 AVQVLQGEELMINSQ
+70 AVQVLQGEALMLNSQ

-202 GAVMLESGNERY
+202 AAVMLESGNDRY

-233 LACTKSGSRG
+233 LACTKSGSSA
-243 SAKAICNSANISR
+243 SAKAICNSANTSR

-279 STYGTVAEDAVTIGM
+279 STYGTVAEDTVTIGM
-294 QSDRYALETEIRH
+294 KSDRYALETEIRH
-307 PVSGWD
+307 PLRGWEN
-313 HMRVQF
+313 MRVQF
-319 NTSDYQHTEYESGEV
+319 SNTNYQHTEYESGAV
-334 GTVFSQEGKE
+334 GTVFSQDGQE

-355 SLWGQW
+355 SPWGQW

-385 TQTRQSAIY
+385 TKTRQSAIY
-394 WVEELKKPW
+394 LVEELKKPW
-403 GGLSFG
+403 GGFSFG
-409 LRSEAVKVNANGFD
+409 LRSEAVKVNGDAFD
-423 PDGDGVTRYSAATS
+423 PEGSTRDTAATTK
-437 NTFSPVSSSVGVLY
+437 TFSPVSSSLGVLY
-451 KLSSEVSLKAH
+451 KLSSDVSLKAH
-462 GARTARAPK
+462 WARTARAPK

-478 GVHVATSAYEQGS
+478 GVHVATAAYEKGS
-491 VALQTEKAHQMDIG
+491 VALQTEKARQMDIG
-505 MEWGQGPHTVSLN
+505 MEWGQGPHTASLN
-518 YFVNRFSNY
+518 YFDNRFSNY
-527 IGLNATGD
+527 IGLNATRD
-535 VVNGNGVVGGGGCTI
+535 VVGEDGVSGCAVI
-550 ADADNDCWDKY
+550 ADAETCWDKY
-561 VFSAVRAQFKG
+561 AFSAVRAQFKG
-572 WEVESKLRLSGSSG
+572 WEAMAQLRLSGSSG
-586 VFPAI
+586 LFPAI

-605 VRASNLNTGEALPR
+605 VRASNLDTGEALPR

-659 YTLWNTQLSYRQTLQ
+659 YTLWNTQLSYRQTIQ
-674 ANQAVWYLRVD
+674 ANQAVWYLKVD

-700 TTVADSVTGRPKAPL
+700 TTAADTVTGRPKAPL

-725 LIF
+725 LYF

>member
-1 MNYHYRVTEDSMVR
+1 
-15 FSPQNQVLDARP
+15 
-27 WGLAILLF
+27 
-35 HVLHSQAQNMP
+35 
-46 VANSERLPQ
+46 
-55 VTVTGNALSNAEGIQ
+55 
-70 AVQVLQGEELMINSQ
+70 
-85 STLGETLALTPGVS
+85 
-99 SSYFGPNASRPIIRG
+99 

-202 GAVMLESGNERY
+202 AAVMLESGNERY

-233 LACTKSGSRG
+233 LACEKPGSSA
-243 SAKAICNSANISR
+243 SAKAICNSANTSR

-279 STYGTVAEDAVTIGM
+279 STYGTVAEDDVTIVM
-294 QSDRYALETEIRH
+294 KSDRYALETEVRH
-307 PVSGWD
+307 PLRGWEN
-313 HMRVQF
+313 MRVQF
-319 NTSDYQHTEYESGEV
+319 SNTNYQHTESSPEGD
-334 GTVFSQEGKE
+334 TVFSQDGQE

-355 SLWGQW
+355 SPWGQW

-374 AANGA
+374 EANGE

-385 TQTRQSAIY
+385 TKTRQSAIY
-394 WVEELKKPW
+394 LVEELKKPW
-403 GGLSFG
+403 GGFSFG
-409 LRSEAVKVNANGFD
+409 LRSEAVKVNGNAFD
-423 PDGDGVTRYSAATS
+423 PEGDGSTRYSAATS
-437 NTFSPVSSSVGVLY
+437 NTFSPISSSLGVLY
-451 KLSSEVSLKAH
+451 KLSSDVSLKAH
-462 GARTARAPK
+462 WARTARAPK

-478 GVHVATSAYEQGS
+478 GVHVATAAYEQGS
-491 VALQTEKAHQMDIG
+491 VALQTEKARQMDIG
-505 MEWGQGPHTVSLN
+505 MEWGQGPHTASLN
-518 YFVNRFSNY
+518 YFDNRFSNY

-535 VVNGNGVVGGGGCTI
+535 VVGEDGVSGCAVI
-550 ADADNDCWDKY
+550 ADAETCWDKY
-561 VFSAVRAQFKG
+561 AFSAVRAQFKG
-572 WEVESKLRLSGSSG
+572 WEAMAQLRLSGSSG
-586 VFPAI
+586 LFPAI

-605 VRASNLNTGEALPR
+605 VRASNLDTGEALPR
-619 IAPVRLG
+619 IAPLRWG
-626 ASLSRQSG
+626 AALSRQSG

-654 VATAG
+654 KATAG
-659 YTLWNTQLSYRQTLQ
+659 YTLWNTQLSYRQTIQ
-674 ANQAVWYLRVD
+674 ANQAVWYLKVD

-700 TTVADSVTGRPKAPL
+700 TTAADTVTGRPKAPL

-725 LIF
+725 LYF

>member
-1 MNYHYRVTEDSMVR
+1 MDR
-15 FSPQNQVLDARP
+15 FSPQNQVLDAKR
-27 WGLAILLF
+27 WGLVILF
-35 HVLHSQAQNMP
+35 FQVLHSQAQNMP
-46 VANSERLPQ
+46 VANAERLQQ
-55 VTVTGNALSNAEGIQ
+55 VTVTGNALGNAEGIQ
-70 AVQVLQGEELMINSQ
+70 AVQVLQGEALMLNSQ

-202 GAVMLESGNERY
+202 AAVMLESGNDRY

-233 LACTKSGSRG
+233 LACTKSGSEP
-243 SAKAICNSANISR
+243 SAKAICNSANTSR

-279 STYGTVAEDAVTIGM
+279 STYGTVAEDTVTIGM
-294 QSDRYALETEIRH
+294 KSDRYALETEIRH
-307 PVSGWD
+307 PLRGWEN
-313 HMRVQF
+313 MRVQF
-319 NTSDYQHTEYESGEV
+319 SNTNYQHTESSPEGD
-334 GTVFSQEGKE
+334 TVFSQDGQE

-355 SLWGQW
+355 SPWGQW

-385 TQTRQSAIY
+385 TKTRQSAIY
-394 WVEELKKPW
+394 LVEELKKPW
-403 GGLSFG
+403 GGFSFG
-409 LRSEAVKVNANGFD
+409 LRSEAVKVNGDAFD
-423 PDGDGVTRYSAATS
+423 PEGSTRDTAATTK
-437 NTFSPVSSSVGVLY
+437 TFSPVSSSLGVLY
-451 KLSSEVSLKAH
+451 KLSSDVSLKAH
-462 GARTARAPK
+462 WARTARAPK

-478 GVHVATSAYEQGS
+478 GVHVATAAYEKGS
-491 VALQTEKAHQMDIG
+491 VALQTEKARQMDIG
-505 MEWGQGPHTVSLN
+505 MEWGQGPHTASLN
-518 YFVNRFSNY
+518 YFDNRFSNY
-527 IGLNATGD
+527 IGLNATRD
-535 VVNGNGVVGGGGCTI
+535 VVGEDGVSGCAVI
-550 ADADNDCWDKY
+550 ADAETCWDKY
-561 VFSAVRAQFKG
+561 AFSAVRAQFKG
-572 WEVESKLRLSGSSG
+572 WEAMAQLRLSGSSG
-586 VFPAI
+586 LFPAI

-605 VRASNLNTGEALPR
+605 VRASNLDTGEALPR

-654 VATAG
+654 KATAS
-659 YTLWNTQLSYRQTLQ
+659 YTLWNTQLSYRQTIQ
-674 ANQAVWYLRVD
+674 ANQAVWYLKVD

-700 TTVADSVTGRPKAPL
+700 TTAADTVTGRPKAPL

-725 LIF
+725 LYF

>member
-1 MNYHYRVTEDSMVR
+1 MVR
-15 FSPQNQVLDARP
+15 FSPQNQVLDVKR

-35 HVLHSQAQNMP
+35 QVLHSQAQNMP
-46 VANSERLPQ
+46 VANPERLQ
-55 VTVTGNALSNAEGIQ
+55 EVTVTGNALGNAEGIQ
-70 AVQVLQGEELMINSQ
+70 AVQILQGEELMINGQ

-202 GAVMLESGNERY
+202 AAVMLESGNDRY

-233 LACTKSGSRG
+233 LACTKSGSSA
-243 SAKAICNSANISR
+243 SAKAICNSANTSR

-279 STYGTVAEDAVTIGM
+279 STYGTVAEDTVTIGM
-294 QSDRYALETEIRH
+294 KSDRYALETEIRH
-307 PVSGWD
+307 PLRGWEN
-313 HMRVQF
+313 MRVQF
-319 NTSDYQHTEYESGEV
+319 SNTNYQHTEYESGAV
-334 GTVFSQEGKE
+334 GTVFSQDGQE

-355 SLWGQW
+355 SPWGQW

-385 TQTRQSAIY
+385 TKTRQSAIY
-394 WVEELKKPW
+394 LVEELKKPW
-403 GGLSFG
+403 GGFSFG
-409 LRSEAVKVNANGFD
+409 LRSEAVKVNGDAFD
-423 PDGDGVTRYSAATS
+423 PEGSTRDTAATTK
-437 NTFSPVSSSVGVLY
+437 TFSPVSSSLGVLY
-451 KLSSEVSLKAH
+451 KLSSDVSLKAH
-462 GARTARAPK
+462 WARTARAPK

-478 GVHVATSAYEQGS
+478 GVHVATAAYEKGS
-491 VALQTEKAHQMDIG
+491 VALQTEKARQMDIG

-518 YFVNRFSNY
+518 YFDNRFSNY
-527 IGLNATGD
+527 IGLNATRD
-535 VVNGNGVVGGGGCTI
+535 VVGEDGVSGCAVI
-550 ADADNDCWDKY
+550 ADAETCWDKY
-561 VFSAVRAQFKG
+561 AFSAVRAQFKG
-572 WEVESKLRLSGSSG
+572 WEAMAQLRLSGSSG
-586 VFPAI
+586 LFPAI

-605 VRASNLNTGEALPR
+605 VRASNLDTGEALPR
-619 IAPVRLG
+619 IAPFRWG
-626 ASLSRQSG
+626 TSLSRQSG

-659 YTLWNTQLSYRQTLQ
+659 YTLWNTQLSYRQTIQ
-674 ANQAVWYLRVD
+674 ANQAVWYLKVD
-685 NLTDQ
+685 NLTDK

-700 TTVADSVTGRPKAPL
+700 TTAADTVTGRPKAPL

-725 LIF
+725 LYF

>member
-1 MNYHYRVTEDSMVR
+1 MVR
-15 FSPQNQVLDARP
+15 FSPQNQVLDVKR

-35 HVLHSQAQNMP
+35 QVLHSQAQNMP
-46 VANSERLPQ
+46 VANPERLQ
-55 VTVTGNALSNAEGIQ
+55 EVTVTGNALGNAEGIQ
-70 AVQVLQGEELMINSQ
+70 AVQVLQGEALMLNSQ

-202 GAVMLESGNERY
+202 AAVMLESGNDRY

-233 LACTKSGSRG
+233 LACTKSGSSA
-243 SAKAICNSANISR
+243 SAKAICNSANTSR

-279 STYGTVAEDAVTIGM
+279 STYGTVAEDTVTIGM

-307 PVSGWD
+307 PLRGWEN
-313 HMRVQF
+313 MRVQF
-319 NTSDYQHTEYESGEV
+319 SNTNYQHTEYESGAV
-334 GTVFSQEGKE
+334 GTVFSQDGQE

-355 SLWGQW
+355 SPWGQW

-385 TQTRQSAIY
+385 TKTRQSAIY
-394 WVEELKKPW
+394 LVEELKKPW
-403 GGLSFG
+403 GGFSFG
-409 LRSEAVKVNANGFD
+409 LRSEAVKVNGDAFD
-423 PDGDGVTRYSAATS
+423 PEGSTRDTAATTK
-437 NTFSPVSSSVGVLY
+437 TFSPVSSSLGVLY
-451 KLSSEVSLKAH
+451 KLSSDVSLKAH
-462 GARTARAPK
+462 WARTARAPK

-478 GVHVATSAYEQGS
+478 GVHVATAAYEKGS
-491 VALQTEKAHQMDIG
+491 VALQTEKARQMDIG
-505 MEWGQGPHTVSLN
+505 MEWGQGPHTASLN
-518 YFVNRFSNY
+518 YFDNRFSNY
-527 IGLNATGD
+527 IGLNATRD
-535 VVNGNGVVGGGGCTI
+535 VVGEDGVSGCAVI
-550 ADADNDCWDKY
+550 ADAETCWDKY
-561 VFSAVRAQFKG
+561 AFSAVRAQFKG
-572 WEVESKLRLSGSSG
+572 WEAMAQLRLSGSSG
-586 VFPAI
+586 LFPAI

-605 VRASNLNTGEALPR
+605 VRASNLDTGEALPR
-619 IAPVRLG
+619 IAPFRWG
-626 ASLSRQSG
+626 TSLSRQSG

-659 YTLWNTQLSYRQTLQ
+659 YTLWNTQLSYRQTIQ
-674 ANQAVWYLRVD
+674 ANQAVWYLKVD
-685 NLTDQ
+685 NLTDK

-700 TTVADSVTGRPKAPL
+700 TTAADTVTGRPKAPL

-725 LIF
+725 LYF

>member
-1 MNYHYRVTEDSMVR
+1 MVR
-15 FSPQNQVLDARP
+15 FSPQNQVLDAKR
-27 WGLAILLF
+27 WGLVILF
-35 HVLHSQAQNMP
+35 FQVLHSQAQNMP
-46 VANSERLPQ
+46 VANAERLQQ
-55 VTVTGNALSNAEGIQ
+55 VTVTGNALGNAEGIQ
-70 AVQVLQGEELMINSQ
+70 AVQVLQGEALMLNSQ

-202 GAVMLESGNERY
+202 AAVMLESGNDRY

-233 LACTKSGSRG
+233 LACTKSGSSA
-243 SAKAICNSANISR
+243 SAKAICNSANTSR

-294 QSDRYALETEIRH
+294 KSDRYALETEVRH
-307 PVSGWD
+307 PLRGWEN
-313 HMRVQF
+313 MRVQF
-319 NTSDYQHTEYESGEV
+319 SNTNYQHTEYESGAV
-334 GTVFSQEGKE
+334 GTVFSQDGQE

-355 SLWGQW
+355 SPWGQW

-385 TQTRQSAIY
+385 TKTRQSAIY
-394 WVEELKKPW
+394 LVEELKKPW
-403 GGLSFG
+403 GGFSFG
-409 LRSEAVKVNANGFD
+409 LRSEAVKVNGDAFD
-423 PDGDGVTRYSAATS
+423 PEGSTRDTAATTK
-437 NTFSPVSSSVGVLY
+437 TFSPVSSSLGVLY
-451 KLSSEVSLKAH
+451 KLSSDVSLKAH
-462 GARTARAPK
+462 WARTARAPK

-478 GVHVATSAYEQGS
+478 GVHVATAAYEKGS
-491 VALQTEKAHQMDIG
+491 VALQTEKARQMDIG
-505 MEWGQGPHTVSLN
+505 MEWGQGPHTASLN
-518 YFVNRFSNY
+518 YFDNRFSNY
-527 IGLNATGD
+527 IGLNATRD
-535 VVNGNGVVGGGGCTI
+535 VVGEDGVSGCAVI
-550 ADADNDCWDKY
+550 ADAETCWDKY
-561 VFSAVRAQFKG
+561 AFSAVRAQFKG
-572 WEVESKLRLSGSSG
+572 WEAMAQLRLSGSSG
-586 VFPAI
+586 LFPAI

-605 VRASNLNTGEALPR
+605 VRASNLDTGEALPR

-654 VATAG
+654 KATAS
-659 YTLWNTQLSYRQTLQ
+659 YTLWNTQLSYRQTIQ
-674 ANQAVWYLRVD
+674 ANQAVWYLKVD

-700 TTVADSVTGRPKAPL
+700 TTAADTVTGRPKAPL

-725 LIF
+725 LYF

>member
-1 MNYHYRVTEDSMVR
+1 MDR
-15 FSPQNQVLDARP
+15 FSPQNQVLDAKR
-27 WGLAILLF
+27 WGLVILF
-35 HVLHSQAQNMP
+35 FQVLHSQAQNMP
-46 VANSERLPQ
+46 VANAERLQQ
-55 VTVTGNALSNAEGIQ
+55 VTVTGNALGNAEGIQ
-70 AVQVLQGEELMINSQ
+70 AVQVMQGEALMLNSQ

-202 GAVMLESGNERY
+202 AAVMLESGNERY

-233 LACTKSGSRG
+233 LACTKSGSDP
-243 SAKAICNSANISR
+243 SAKAICNSANTSR

-279 STYGTVAEDAVTIGM
+279 STYGTVAEDTVTIGM

-307 PVSGWD
+307 PLRGWEN
-313 HMRVQF
+313 MRVQF
-319 NTSDYQHTEYESGEV
+319 THTDYQHTEYESGEV
-334 GTVFSQEGKE
+334 GTVFSQEGQE

-355 SLWGQW
+355 SAWGQW
-361 QGVVGWQGEDSRF
+361 QGVIGWQGEDGRF

-394 WVEELKKPW
+394 LVEELKKPW
-403 GGLSFG
+403 GGFSFG
-409 LRSEAVKVNANGFD
+409 LRSEAVKVNGNAFD
-423 PDGDGVTRYSAATS
+423 PEDDGSTRYSAATS
-437 NTFSPVSSSVGVLY
+437 NTFSPISSSVGVLY
-451 KLSSEVSLKAH
+451 KLSSDVSLKAH
-462 GARTARAPK
+462 LARTARAPK

-491 VALQTEKAHQMDIG
+491 VALQTEKARQMDIG

-535 VVNGNGVVGGGGCTI
+535 VVNGSGVVGGDGTDGDGLNAGPCTS
-550 ADADNDCWDKY
+550 ADADIDCWDKY
-561 VFSAVRAQFKG
+561 AFSAVRAQFKG
-572 WEVESKLRLSGSSG
+572 WEAMAQLRLSGSSG
-586 VFPAI
+586 LFPAI

-605 VRASNLNTGEALPR
+605 VRASNLDTGEALPR

-654 VATAG
+654 KATAG
-659 YTLWNTQLSYRQTLQ
+659 YTLWNTQLSYRQTIQ
-674 ANQAVWYLRVD
+674 ANQAVWYLKLD

-700 TTVADSVTGRPKAPL
+700 TTAADTVTGRPKAPL
-715 PGRNIKLGLQ
+715 PGRSIRLGLQ
-725 LIF
+725 VYF

>member
-1 MNYHYRVTEDSMVR
+1 MDR
-15 FSPQNQVLDARP
+15 FSPQKAAPSAKYL
-27 WGLAILLF
+27 GLAILSVQAL
-35 HVLHSQAQNMP
+35 VSQAQDMP
-46 VANSERLPQ
+46 AASPERLQQ
-55 VTVTGNALSNAEGIQ
+55 VTVTGNALGNAEGIQ
-70 AVQVLQGEELMINSQ
+70 AVQVLHGEELLMDAQ
-85 STLGETLALTPGVS
+85 STLGETLASTPGVS

-152 VLRGPSAIMY
+152 VLRGPAAIMY

-202 GAVMLESGNERY
+202 AAVMLESGNERY

-233 LACTKSGSRG
+233 LACTKSGSSA
-243 SAKAICNSANISR
+243 SAKAICNSANTSR

-270 LGLSGTHYN
+270 LGLSGTHHN
-279 STYGTVAEDAVTIGM
+279 STYGTVAEDTVTIGM

-307 PVSGWD
+307 PLSGWD
-313 HMRVQF
+313 NMRVQF
-319 NTSDYQHTEYESGEV
+319 TNTDYQHSEYESGAV
-334 GTVFSQEGKE
+334 GTVFSQEGQE

-355 SLWGQW
+355 SAWGQW

-403 GGLSFG
+403 GGFSFG
-409 LRSEAVKVNANGFD
+409 LRSEAVKVHGDAFD
-423 PDGDGVTRYSAATS
+423 PAGDGSTRYTAATT
-437 NTFSPVSSSVGVLY
+437 NTFSPISTSLGVLY
-451 KLSSEVSLKAH
+451 KITSDVSLKAH

-491 VALQTEKAHQMDIG
+491 VALQTEKARQMDIG
-505 MEWGQGPHTVSLN
+505 MAWGQGPHTASLN
-518 YFVNRFSNY
+518 YFDNRFGNY

-535 VVNGNGVVGGGGCTI
+535 VVNGDGVVGGAGTDTVACI
-550 ADADNDCWDKY
+550 SADADNDCWDKY
-561 VFSAVRAQFKG
+561 AFSAVRAQFKG
-572 WEVESKLRLSGSSG
+572 WEAMAQLRLSGSSG
-586 VFPAI
+586 LFPAI
-591 DGLALWDLKLRADS
+591 DGLALWNLKLRADS
-605 VRASNLNTGEALPR
+605 VRASNLDTGEALPR
-619 IAPVRLG
+619 IAPLRWG
-626 ASLSRQSG
+626 AALSRQSG

-659 YTLWNTQLSYRQTLQ
+659 YTLWNTQLSYRQTIQ
-674 ANQAVWYLRVD
+674 ANQAVWYLKVD

-700 TTVADSVTGRPKAPL
+700 TTAADTVTGRPKAPL

-725 LIF
+725 LYF

>member
-1 MNYHYRVTEDSMVR
+1 MDR
-15 FSPQNQVLDARP
+15 FSPQNQVLDAKR
-27 WGLAILLF
+27 WGLVILF
-35 HVLHSQAQNMP
+35 FQVLHSQAQNMP
-46 VANSERLPQ
+46 VANAERLQQ
-55 VTVTGNALSNAEGIQ
+55 VTVTGNALGNAEGIQ
-70 AVQVLQGEELMINSQ
+70 AVQVLQGEALMLNSQ

-202 GAVMLESGNERY
+202 AAVMLESGNERY

-233 LACTKSGSRG
+233 LACEKPGSSA
-243 SAKAICNSANISR
+243 SAKAICNSANTSR

-279 STYGTVAEDAVTIGM
+279 STYGTVAEDDVTIVM
-294 QSDRYALETEIRH
+294 KSDRYALETEVRH
-307 PVSGWD
+307 PLRGWEN
-313 HMRVQF
+313 MRVQF
-319 NTSDYQHTEYESGEV
+319 SNTNYQHTEYESGAV
-334 GTVFSQEGKE
+334 GTVFSQDGQE

-355 SLWGQW
+355 SPWGQW

-385 TQTRQSAIY
+385 TKTRQSAIY
-394 WVEELKKPW
+394 LVEELKKPW
-403 GGLSFG
+403 GGFSFG
-409 LRSEAVKVNANGFD
+409 LRSEAVKVNGDAFD
-423 PDGDGVTRYSAATS
+423 PEGSTRDTAATT
-437 NTFSPVSSSVGVLY
+437 NTFSPISSSVGVLY
-451 KLSSEVSLKAH
+451 KLSSDVSLKAH
-462 GARTARAPK
+462 WARTARAPK

-478 GVHVATSAYEQGS
+478 GVHVATAAYEQGS
-491 VALQTEKAHQMDIG
+491 VALQTEKARQMDIG
-505 MEWGQGPHTVSLN
+505 MEWGQGPHTASLN
-518 YFVNRFSNY
+518 YFDNRFSNY
-527 IGLNATGD
+527 IGLNATRD
-535 VVNGNGVVGGGGCTI
+535 VVGEDGVSGCAVI
-550 ADADNDCWDKY
+550 ADAETCWDKY
-561 VFSAVRAQFKG
+561 AFSAVRAQFKG
-572 WEVESKLRLSGSSG
+572 WEAMAQLRLSGSSG
-586 VFPAI
+586 LFPAI

-605 VRASNLNTGEALPR
+605 VRASNLDTGEALPR

-654 VATAG
+654 KATAG
-659 YTLWNTQLSYRQTLQ
+659 YTLWNTQLSYRQTIQ
-674 ANQAVWYLRVD
+674 ANQAVWYLKVD

-700 TTVADSVTGRPKAPL
+700 TTAADTVTGRPKAPL

-725 LIF
+725 LYF

>member
-1 MNYHYRVTEDSMVR
+1 MDR
-15 FSPQNQVLDARP
+15 FSPQNQVLDAKR
-27 WGLAILLF
+27 WGLVILF
-35 HVLHSQAQNMP
+35 FQVLHSQAQNMP
-46 VANSERLPQ
+46 VANPERLQ
-55 VTVTGNALSNAEGIQ
+55 EVTVTGNALGNAEGIQ
-70 AVQVLQGEELMINSQ
+70 AVQILQGEELMINGQ

-202 GAVMLESGNERY
+202 AAVMLESGNDRY

-233 LACTKSGSRG
+233 LACTKSGSSA
-243 SAKAICNSANISR
+243 SAKAICNSANTSR

-279 STYGTVAEDAVTIGM
+279 STYGTVAEDTVTIGM
-294 QSDRYALETEIRH
+294 KSDRYALETEIRH
-307 PVSGWD
+307 PLRGWEN
-313 HMRVQF
+313 MRVQF
-319 NTSDYQHTEYESGEV
+319 SNTNYQHTEYESGAV
-334 GTVFSQEGKE
+334 GTVFSQDGQE

-355 SLWGQW
+355 SPWGQW

-385 TQTRQSAIY
+385 TKTRQSAIY
-394 WVEELKKPW
+394 LVEELKKPW
-403 GGLSFG
+403 GGFSFG
-409 LRSEAVKVNANGFD
+409 LRSEAVKVNGDAFD
-423 PDGDGVTRYSAATS
+423 PEGSTRDTAATTK
-437 NTFSPVSSSVGVLY
+437 TFSPVSSSLGVLY
-451 KLSSEVSLKAH
+451 KLSSDVSLKAH
-462 GARTARAPK
+462 WARTARAPK

-478 GVHVATSAYEQGS
+478 GVHVATAAYEKGS
-491 VALQTEKAHQMDIG
+491 VALQTEKARQMDIG
-505 MEWGQGPHTVSLN
+505 MEWGQGPHTASLN
-518 YFVNRFSNY
+518 YFDNRFSNY
-527 IGLNATGD
+527 IGLNATRD
-535 VVNGNGVVGGGGCTI
+535 VVGEDGVSGCAVI
-550 ADADNDCWDKY
+550 ADAETCWDKY
-561 VFSAVRAQFKG
+561 AFSAVRAQFKG
-572 WEVESKLRLSGSSG
+572 WEAMAQLRLSGSSG
-586 VFPAI
+586 LFPAI

-605 VRASNLNTGEALPR
+605 VRASNLDTGEALPR
-619 IAPVRLG
+619 IAPFRWG
-626 ASLSRQSG
+626 TSLSRQSG

-659 YTLWNTQLSYRQTLQ
+659 YTLWNTQLSYRQTIQ
-674 ANQAVWYLRVD
+674 ANQAVWYLKVD
-685 NLTDQ
+685 NLTDK

-700 TTVADSVTGRPKAPL
+700 TTAADTVTGRPKAPL

-725 LIF
+725 LYF

>member
-1 MNYHYRVTEDSMVR
+1 MVR
-15 FSPQNQVLDARP
+15 FSPQNQVLDVKR

-35 HVLHSQAQNMP
+35 QVLHSQAQNMP
-46 VANSERLPQ
+46 VANPERLQ
-55 VTVTGNALSNAEGIQ
+55 EVTVTGNALGNAEGIQ
-70 AVQVLQGEELMINSQ
+70 AVQILQGEELMINGQ

-202 GAVMLESGNERY
+202 AAVMLESGNDRY

-233 LACTKSGSRG
+233 LACTKSGSDP
-243 SAKAICNSANISR
+243 SAKAICNSANTSR

-279 STYGTVAEDAVTIGM
+279 STYGTVAEDTVTIGM
-294 QSDRYALETEIRH
+294 KSDRYALETEIRH
-307 PVSGWD
+307 PLRGWEN
-313 HMRVQF
+313 MRVQF
-319 NTSDYQHTEYESGEV
+319 SNTNYQHTEYESGAV
-334 GTVFSQEGKE
+334 GTVFSQDGQE

-355 SLWGQW
+355 SPWGQW

-385 TQTRQSAIY
+385 TKTRQSAIY
-394 WVEELKKPW
+394 LVEELKKPW
-403 GGLSFG
+403 GGFSFG
-409 LRSEAVKVNANGFD
+409 LRSEAVKVNGDAFD
-423 PDGDGVTRYSAATS
+423 PEGSTRDTAATTK
-437 NTFSPVSSSVGVLY
+437 TFSPVSSSLGVLY
-451 KLSSEVSLKAH
+451 KLSSDVSLKAH
-462 GARTARAPK
+462 WARTARAPK

-478 GVHVATSAYEQGS
+478 GVHVATAAYEKGS
-491 VALQTEKAHQMDIG
+491 VALQTEKARQMDIG
-505 MEWGQGPHTVSLN
+505 MEWGQGPHTASLN
-518 YFVNRFSNY
+518 YFDNRFSNY
-527 IGLNATGD
+527 IGLNATRD
-535 VVNGNGVVGGGGCTI
+535 VVGEDGVSGCAVI
-550 ADADNDCWDKY
+550 ADAETCWDKY
-561 VFSAVRAQFKG
+561 AFSAVRAQFKG
-572 WEVESKLRLSGSSG
+572 WEAMAQLRLSGSSG
-586 VFPAI
+586 LFPAI

-605 VRASNLNTGEALPR
+605 VRASNLDTGEALPR

-654 VATAG
+654 KATAS
-659 YTLWNTQLSYRQTLQ
+659 YTLWNTQLSYRQTIQ
-674 ANQAVWYLRVD
+674 ANQAVWYLKVD

-700 TTVADSVTGRPKAPL
+700 TTAADTVTGRPKAPL

-725 LIF
+725 LYF

>member
-1 MNYHYRVTEDSMVR
+1 MDR
-15 FSPQNQVLDARP
+15 FSPQNQVLDAKR
-27 WGLAILLF
+27 WGLVILF
-35 HVLHSQAQNMP
+35 FQVLHSQAQNIP
-46 VANSERLPQ
+46 VANPERLQQ
-55 VTVTGNALSNAEGIQ
+55 VTVTGNALGNAEGIQ
-70 AVQVLQGEELMINSQ
+70 AVQVLQGEELLMHSQ
-85 STLGETLALTPGVS
+85 STLGGTLVSTPGVS

-152 VLRGPSAIMY
+152 VLRGPAAIMY

-175 NRIPTQPMEGLSG
+175 NRIPVQPMESLSG

-202 GAVMLESGNERY
+202 AAVMLESGNERY

-223 HSGDMGVPDT
+223 HSSDMGVPDT
-233 LACTKSGSRG
+233 LACTKSGSSA
-243 SAKAICNSANISR
+243 SAKAICNSANTSR

-279 STYGTVAEDAVTIGM
+279 STYGTVAEDTVTIGM

-307 PVSGWD
+307 PISGWD
-313 HMRVQF
+313 NMRLQF
-319 NTSDYQHTEYESGEV
+319 TNTDYQHTEYESGEV
-334 GTVFSQEGKE
+334 GTVFSQEGQE

-355 SLWGQW
+355 SPWGQW

-394 WVEELKKPW
+394 LVEELKKPW
-403 GGLSFG
+403 GGFSFG
-409 LRSEAVKVNANGFD
+409 LRSEAVKVHGDAFD
-423 PDGDGVTRYSAATS
+423 PEGDGATRYTAATT
-437 NTFSPVSSSVGVLY
+437 NTFSPISSSLGVLY
-451 KLSSEVSLKAH
+451 KLSSDVSLKAH
-462 GARTARAPK
+462 WARTARAPK

-478 GVHVATSAYEQGS
+478 GVHVATAAYEQGS
-491 VALQTEKAHQMDIG
+491 VTLQTEKTRQMDIG
-505 MEWGQGPHTVSLN
+505 MAWGQGPHTASLN
-518 YFVNRFSNY
+518 YFDNRFSNY

-535 VVNGNGVVGGGGCTI
+535 VVNGDGVVGGAGTDTVACTS

-561 VFSAVRAQFKG
+561 AFSAVRAQFKG
-572 WEVESKLRLSGSSG
+572 WEAMAPLRLTGSSG
-586 VFPAI
+586 LFPAI

-605 VRASNLNTGEALPR
+605 VRASNLDTGEALPR
-619 IAPVRLG
+619 IAPLRWG
-626 ASLSRQSG
+626 AALSRQSG
-634 PWRWSLGM
+634 PWRVAVGL
-642 DKAQAPRLASTQ
+642 DKVQAPRLGPSQ

-659 YTLWNTQLSYRQTLQ
+659 YTLWNAQLIYRQKVR
-674 ANQAVWYLRVD
+674 ANDAIWYVKGE
-685 NLTDQ
+685 NLTDK

-700 TTVADSVTGRPKAPL
+700 STAADAITGRPKAPL
-715 PGRNIKLGLQ
+715 PGRNIRLGLQ
-725 LIF
+725 VYF

>member
-1 MNYHYRVTEDSMVR
+1 MDR
-15 FSPQNQVLDARP
+15 FSPQNQVLDAKRL
-27 WGLAILLF
+27 GLVILLF
-35 HVLHSQAQNMP
+35 QVLHSQAQNMP
-46 VANSERLPQ
+46 AANSERLQ
-55 VTVTGNALSNAEGIQ
+55 EVTVTGNALGNAEGIQ
-70 AVQVLQGEELMINSQ
+70 AVQVMQGEELMINSQ

-175 NRIPTQPMEGLSG
+175 NRIPTQAMEGLSG

-202 GAVMLESGNERY
+202 AAVMLESGNERY

-223 HSGDMGVPDT
+223 HSGEMGVPDT
-233 LACTKSGSRG
+233 LACTKSGSSA
-243 SAKAICNSANISR
+243 SAKAICNSANTSR

-279 STYGTVAEDAVTIGM
+279 STYGTVADDAVTIGM

-319 NTSDYQHTEYESGEV
+319 SNTDYQHTEYESGEV

-355 SLWGQW
+355 SPWGQW

-394 WVEELKKPW
+394 LVEELKKPW
-403 GGLSFG
+403 GGFSFG
-409 LRSEAVKVNANGFD
+409 LRSEAVKVNGDTFD
-423 PDGDGVTRYSAATS
+423 PEGDGVTRYSAATS
-437 NTFSPVSSSVGVLY
+437 NRFSPISSSLGVLY
-451 KLSSEVSLKAH
+451 KLSSDVSLKAH
-462 GARTARAPK
+462 WARTARAPK

-478 GVHVATSAYEQGS
+478 GVHVATAAYEQGS
-491 VALQTEKAHQMDIG
+491 VALQTEKARQMDIG
-505 MEWGQGPHTVSLN
+505 MEWGQEPHTVSLN
-518 YFVNRFSNY
+518 YFVNHFSNY

-535 VVNGNGVVGGGGCTI
+535 VVNGSGFVGGGGCTI

-572 WEVESKLRLSGSSG
+572 WEAESKLRLSGSGG
-586 VFPAI
+586 VFSAI
-591 DGLALWDLKLRADS
+591 DGPALWDLKLRADS
-605 VRASNLNTGEALPR
+605 VRASNLDTGEALPR
-619 IAPVRLG
+619 IAPVRWG

-642 DKAQAPRLASTQ
+642 GKAQAPRLASTQ

-674 ANQAVWYLRVD
+674 ANQAVWYFKVD

-700 TTVADSVTGRPKAPL
+700 TTAADTVTGRPKAPL

>member
-1 MNYHYRVTEDSMVR
+1 MDR
-15 FSPQNQVLDARP
+15 FSPQNQVLDAKR
-27 WGLAILLF
+27 WGLAILFF
-35 HVLHSQAQNMP
+35 HVLHSQAQNIP
-46 VANSERLPQ
+46 VANPERLQQ
-55 VTVTGNALSNAEGIQ
+55 VTVTGNALGNAEGIQ
-70 AVQVLQGEELMINSQ
+70 AVQILQGEELMINGQ

-152 VLRGPSAIMY
+152 VLRGPAAIMY

-188 KADVGWSTVNKESR
+188 KADMGWSTVNKESR
-202 GAVMLESGNERY
+202 AAVMLESGNERY

-233 LACTKSGSRG
+233 LACTKSGSSA
-243 SAKAICNSANISR
+243 SAKAICNSANLSR

-279 STYGTVAEDAVTIGM
+279 STYGTVAEDTVTIGM
-294 QSDRYALETEIRH
+294 QSNRYALETEIRH
-307 PVSGWD
+307 PLSGWD
-313 HMRVQF
+313 NMRMQF
-319 NTSDYQHTEYESGEV
+319 TNTDYQHTEYESGAV
-334 GTVFSQEGKE
+334 GTVFSQEGQE

-355 SLWGQW
+355 SAWGQW

-403 GGLSFG
+403 GGFSFG
-409 LRSEAVKVNANGFD
+409 LRSEAVKVNGDTFD
-423 PDGDGVTRYSAATS
+423 PAGDGSARYTAATT
-437 NTFSPVSSSVGVLY
+437 NTFSPISSSLGVLY
-451 KLSSEVSLKAH
+451 KLSSDVSLKAH
-462 GARTARAPK
+462 WARTARAPK

-478 GVHVATSAYEQGS
+478 GVHVATAAYEQGS
-491 VALQTEKAHQMDIG
+491 VALQTEKARQMDIG
-505 MEWGQGPHTVSLN
+505 MEWGQGPHTASLN
-518 YFVNRFSNY
+518 YFDNRFSNY

-535 VVNGNGVVGGGGCTI
+535 VVDTDGDDSVCTT
-550 ADADNDCWDKY
+550 ADADTCWDKY
-561 VFSAVRAQFKG
+561 AFSAVRAQFKG
-572 WEVESKLRLSGSSG
+572 WEAMAQLRLSGSSG
-586 VFPAI
+586 LFPAI

-605 VRASNLNTGEALPR
+605 VRASNLDTGEALPR
-619 IAPVRLG
+619 IPPMRWG
-626 ASLSRQSG
+626 ASLSRKSG
-634 PWRWSLGM
+634 PWRVAVGL
-642 DKAQAPRLASTQ
+642 DKVQAPRLGPSQ
-654 VATAG
+654 VSTAG
-659 YTLWNTQLSYRQTLQ
+659 YTIWNAQMIYRQKVL
-674 ANQAVWYLRVD
+674 ANDAIWYVRGE
-685 NLTDQ
+685 NLTDK
-690 LAYPATSVLT
+690 LAYPAISVLT
-700 TTVADSVTGRPKAPL
+700 TTAADASTGRPKAPL
-715 PGRNIKLGLQ
+715 PGRNIRLGLQ
-725 LIF
+725 VYF

>member
-1 MNYHYRVTEDSMVR
+1 MDR
-15 FSPQNQVLDARP
+15 FSPQNQVLDAKR
-27 WGLAILLF
+27 WGLVILF
-35 HVLHSQAQNMP
+35 FQVLHSQAQNMP
-46 VANSERLPQ
+46 VANAERLQQ
-55 VTVTGNALSNAEGIQ
+55 VTVTGNALGNAEGIQ
-70 AVQVLQGEELMINSQ
+70 AVQVLQGEALMLNSQ

-202 GAVMLESGNERY
+202 AAVMLESGNERY

-233 LACTKSGSRG
+233 LACTKSGSSA
-243 SAKAICNSANISR
+243 SAKAICNSANTSR

-294 QSDRYALETEIRH
+294 KSDRYALETEVRH
-307 PVSGWD
+307 PLRGWEN
-313 HMRVQF
+313 MRVQF
-319 NTSDYQHTEYESGEV
+319 SNTNYQHTEYESGAV
-334 GTVFSQEGKE
+334 GTVFSQDGQE

-355 SLWGQW
+355 SPWGQW

-385 TQTRQSAIY
+385 TKTRQSAIY
-394 WVEELKKPW
+394 LVEELKKPW
-403 GGLSFG
+403 GGFSFG
-409 LRSEAVKVNANGFD
+409 LRSEAVKVNGDAFD
-423 PDGDGVTRYSAATS
+423 PEGSTRDTAATTK
-437 NTFSPVSSSVGVLY
+437 TFSPVSSSLGVLY
-451 KLSSEVSLKAH
+451 KLSSDVSLKAH
-462 GARTARAPK
+462 WARTARAPK

-478 GVHVATSAYEQGS
+478 GVHVATAAYEKGS
-491 VALQTEKAHQMDIG
+491 VALQTEKARQMDIG
-505 MEWGQGPHTVSLN
+505 MEWGQGPHTASLN
-518 YFVNRFSNY
+518 YFDNRFSNY
-527 IGLNATGD
+527 IGLNATRD
-535 VVNGNGVVGGGGCTI
+535 VVGEDGVSGCAVI
-550 ADADNDCWDKY
+550 ADAETCWDKY
-561 VFSAVRAQFKG
+561 AFSAVRAQFKG
-572 WEVESKLRLSGSSG
+572 WEAMAQLRLSGSSG
-586 VFPAI
+586 LFPAI

-605 VRASNLNTGEALPR
+605 VRASNLDTGEALPR
-619 IAPVRLG
+619 IAPFRWG
-626 ASLSRQSG
+626 TSLSRQSG

-659 YTLWNTQLSYRQTLQ
+659 YTLWNTQLSYRQTIQ
-674 ANQAVWYLRVD
+674 ANQAVWYLKVD
-685 NLTDQ
+685 NLTDK

-700 TTVADSVTGRPKAPL
+700 TTAADTVTGRPKAPL

-725 LIF
+725 LYF

>member
-1 MNYHYRVTEDSMVR
+1 MVR
-15 FSPQNQVLDARP
+15 FSPQNQVLDVKR

-35 HVLHSQAQNMP
+35 QVLHSQAQNMP
-46 VANSERLPQ
+46 VANPERLQ
-55 VTVTGNALSNAEGIQ
+55 EVTVTGNALGNAEGIQ
-70 AVQVLQGEELMINSQ
+70 AVQILQGEELMINGQ

-202 GAVMLESGNERY
+202 AAVMLESGNDRY

-233 LACTKSGSRG
+233 LACTKSGSSA
-243 SAKAICNSANISR
+243 SAKAICNSANTSR

-279 STYGTVAEDAVTIGM
+279 STYGTVAEDTVTIGM
-294 QSDRYALETEIRH
+294 KSDRYALETEIRH
-307 PVSGWD
+307 PLRGWEN
-313 HMRVQF
+313 MRVQF
-319 NTSDYQHTEYESGEV
+319 SNTNYQHTEYESGAV
-334 GTVFSQEGKE
+334 GTVFSQDGQE

-355 SLWGQW
+355 SPWGQW

-385 TQTRQSAIY
+385 TKTRQSAIY
-394 WVEELKKPW
+394 LVEELKKPW
-403 GGLSFG
+403 GGFSFG
-409 LRSEAVKVNANGFD
+409 LRSEAVKVNGDAFD
-423 PDGDGVTRYSAATS
+423 PEGSTRDTAATTK
-437 NTFSPVSSSVGVLY
+437 TFSPVSSSLGVLY
-451 KLSSEVSLKAH
+451 KLSSDVSLKAH
-462 GARTARAPK
+462 WARTARAPK

-478 GVHVATSAYEQGS
+478 GVHVATAAYEKGS
-491 VALQTEKAHQMDIG
+491 VALQTEKARQMDIG
-505 MEWGQGPHTVSLN
+505 MEWGQGPHTASLN
-518 YFVNRFSNY
+518 YFDNRFSNY
-527 IGLNATGD
+527 IGLNATRD
-535 VVNGNGVVGGGGCTI
+535 VVGEDGVSGCAVI
-550 ADADNDCWDKY
+550 ADAETCWDKY
-561 VFSAVRAQFKG
+561 AFSAVRAQFKG
-572 WEVESKLRLSGSSG
+572 WEAMAQLRLSGSSG
-586 VFPAI
+586 LFPAI

-605 VRASNLNTGEALPR
+605 VRASNLDTGEALPR
-619 IAPVRLG
+619 IAPFRWG
-626 ASLSRQSG
+626 TSLSRQSG

-659 YTLWNTQLSYRQTLQ
+659 YTLWNTQLSYRQTIQ
-674 ANQAVWYLRVD
+674 ANQAVWYLKVD
-685 NLTDQ
+685 NLTDK

-700 TTVADSVTGRPKAPL
+700 TTAADTVTGRPKAPL

-725 LIF
+725 LYF